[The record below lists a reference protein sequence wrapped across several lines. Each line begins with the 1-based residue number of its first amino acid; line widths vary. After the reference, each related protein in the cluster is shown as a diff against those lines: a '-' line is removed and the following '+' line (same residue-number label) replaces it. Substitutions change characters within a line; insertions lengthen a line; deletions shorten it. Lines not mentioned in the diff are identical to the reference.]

1 MGLKP
6 IYDKI
11 VLKMLDVQE
20 VKSETGLVWE
30 KDMSQYSN
38 TTLIGE
44 IVAVGEGRLLADGN
58 IIPMKVKVGD
68 RVIIS
73 KHQGES
79 YNDGIN
85 DYTIV
90 SESAVL
96 SIIEE
101 DK

>member
-30 KDMSQYSN
+30 KDMSQSSN

-79 YNDGIN
+79 YNDGTN